1 MQMLGQLLM
10 RLGLLF
16 SCLARCDWQRLG
28 LGSNFGSG
36 AIGARVALA
45 ALPFCLPVDFFS
57 VFAGALG
64 KCFAVGLLGMA
75 ALPCPTDAGLTGAA
89 EAWGSC

>member
-1 MQMLGQLLM
+1 MVSLGDSGKGW
-10 RLGLLF
+10 RLG
-16 SCLARCDWQRLG
+16 SG
-28 LGSNFGSG
+28 FGAG
-36 AIGARVALA
+36 AIGALVALA
-45 ALPFCLPVDFFS
+45 ALPFGLPVDFFS

-75 ALPCPTDAGLTGAA
+75 ALPCPMDAGLTGAA